1 MPICN
6 VASGSSFGTGRDSN
20 GHLGTLEIERTRPIA
35 NHFHRVVAD
44 INVDVLGARGGCLL
58 RVKRE
63 RFDAVLAEQVRM
75 NIVGAYVEEVVSLES
90 IDFFL
95 ELFFLTIVDASNVIF
110 MRDSRFVP
118 SSIRCLSISILLT
131 LIEQ

>member
-1 MPICN
+1 M
-6 VASGSSFGTGRDSN
+6 
-20 GHLGTLEIERTRPIA
+20 
-35 NHFHRVVAD
+35 
-44 INVDVLGARGGCLL
+44 L

-95 ELFFLTIVDASNVIF
+95 ELFFLTIVDASNVIYIF
-110 MRDSRFVP
+110 TYERYSRFVP
-118 SSIRCLSISILLT
+118 SSIRCLSISILL
-131 LIEQ
+131 IIAMA